1 MTLELGQECI
11 IFLMSKSALQI
22 GELAKLSNVSIDTVR
37 YYEKRK
43 LIHSV
48 SRTYGGFRLF
58 DAHTTER
65 IKFIKQAQEFGF
77 SLDEIKGLLV
87 SGGAEEC
94 QRMRDLLEQKL
105 SEVDEQISKMKAFRK
120 TLSNHLTA
128 CEKELSQKGH
138 KAVCPAFIEI
148 ERGKK

>member
-1 MTLELGQECI
+1 
-11 IFLMSKSALQI
+11 MSKSALQI
-22 GELAKLSNVSIDTVR
+22 GELAVASGVSVDTVR

-43 LIHSV
+43 LIHCV

-58 DAHTTER
+58 DSHTIER

-94 QRMRDLLEQKL
+94 QKMRDLLEQKL
-105 SEVDEQISKMKAFRK
+105 SEVDEQIRKMKVFRK
-120 TLSNHLTA
+120 TLSNHLAA
-128 CEKELSQKGH
+128 CETELSEKGIN
-138 KAVCPAFIEI
+138 AACPAFIEI

>member
-1 MTLELGQECI
+1 
-11 IFLMSKSALQI
+11 MSKSALQI
-22 GELAKLSNVSIDTVR
+22 GELAKLSGVSIDTVR

-43 LIHSV
+43 LIHSI

-58 DAHTTER
+58 DSHTIEQ

-77 SLDEIKGLLV
+77 SLDEIKDLLV

-94 QRMRDLLEQKL
+94 QRMRDLLGQKL
-105 SEVDEQISKMKAFRK
+105 SEVDEQIRKMKAFRK
-120 TLSNHLTA
+120 LLSNHLSA
-128 CEKELSQKGH
+128 CETELSQKGQ

>member
-1 MTLELGQECI
+1 M
-11 IFLMSKSALQI
+11 QI
-22 GELAKLSNVSIDTVR
+22 GELALASGVSVDTVR

-43 LIHSV
+43 LIHSI
-48 SRTYGGFRLF
+48 SRTHGGFRLF
-58 DAHTTER
+58 DSHAVEQ

-77 SLDEIKGLLV
+77 SLDDIKGLLV

-94 QRMRDLLEQKL
+94 QKMRNLLEQKL
-105 SEVDEQISKMKAFRK
+105 SEVDEQIRKMKAFRK
-120 TLSNHLTA
+120 TLSNHLSA
-128 CEKELSQKGH
+128 CESELSQNGQ

>member
-1 MTLELGQECI
+1 
-11 IFLMSKSALQI
+11 MSKSVLQI
-22 GELAKLSNVSIDTVR
+22 GELALASGVSIDTVR

-43 LIHSV
+43 IIHSI
-48 SRTYGGFRLF
+48 SRTCGGFRLF
-58 DAHTTER
+58 DLHTVEQ

-94 QRMRDLLEQKL
+94 QKMRDLLEQKL
-105 SEVDEQISKMKAFRK
+105 SEVDKQIRKMKAFRK
-120 TLSNHLTA
+120 TLSNHLSA
-128 CEKELSQKGH
+128 CETELSKNGQK
-138 KAVCPAFIEI
+138 AICPAFIEI